1 MKHIV
6 ILGTAYPFRGGLAAF
21 NERLAEEL
29 IRMGHR
35 VDLVTFT
42 VQYPT
47 FLFPGKSQMSD
58 DPKPSLNIFRWLH
71 AFNPFNWIQTGL
83 KLRRLKPDLIICKF
97 WLPLMGPALATV
109 IRIAKT
115 KNALAVSILD
125 NVVPHEKRPGDKLFT
140 RYFLNCIDRFIY
152 MSEQVGRDLDAFHTG
167 KPNQLIPHPIYD
179 NYGQAVSKEE
189 AVSHLKL
196 DPDCQYVLFF
206 GFIREYKG
214 LDLLLDAIAL
224 LPPVLG
230 KLRFIIAGEFYT
242 DSAPY
247 LARIEELGIRE
258 KLILHT
264 RFISN
269 EEVRYYFCAADLVVQ
284 PYKSATQSGIAQI
297 AIHFNRPTI
306 VTRVGGL
313 HEIIE
318 DGRTGFVVGV
328 DPKEIVEA
336 MVAFFSM
343 TDHSAF
349 TAALEETKKKYS
361 WEKMALAALEE

>member
-1 MKHIV
+1 
-6 ILGTAYPFRGGLAAF
+6 
-21 NERLAEEL
+21 
-29 IRMGHR
+29 
-35 VDLVTFT
+35 
-42 VQYPT
+42 
-47 FLFPGKSQMSD
+47 
-58 DPKPSLNIFRWLH
+58 
-71 AFNPFNWIQTGL
+71 
-83 KLRRLKPDLIICKF
+83 
-97 WLPLMGPALATV
+97 
-109 IRIAKT
+109 
-115 KNALAVSILD
+115 
-125 NVVPHEKRPGDKLFT
+125 
-140 RYFLNCIDRFIY
+140 
-152 MSEQVGRDLDAFHTG
+152 MSEQVGRDLDDFKTG
-167 KPNQLIPHPIYD
+167 KPSRLIPHPIYD
-179 NYGQAVSKEE
+179 NYGQAVSRAE
-189 AVSHLKL
+189 AVGHLRL

-224 LPPVLG
+224 LPLSLD

-247 LARIEELGIRE
+247 LGRIEALGIRE

-297 AIHFNRPTI
+297 AIHFNKPTI

-328 DPKEIVEA
+328 NPEEIAGAIET
-336 MVAFFSM
+336 FFSM
-343 TDHSAF
+343 ADQTAF
-349 TAALEETKKKYS
+349 TTALEETKKKYS
-361 WEKMALAALEE
+361 WEKMAQAVLE

>member
-1 MKHIV
+1 
-6 ILGTAYPFRGGLAAF
+6 
-21 NERLAEEL
+21 
-29 IRMGHR
+29 
-35 VDLVTFT
+35 
-42 VQYPT
+42 
-47 FLFPGKSQMSD
+47 
-58 DPKPSLNIFRWLH
+58 
-71 AFNPFNWIQTGL
+71 
-83 KLRRLKPDLIICKF
+83 
-97 WLPLMGPALATV
+97 
-109 IRIAKT
+109 
-115 KNALAVSILD
+115 
-125 NVVPHEKRPGDKLFT
+125 
-140 RYFLNCIDRFIY
+140 

-179 NYGQAVSKEE
+179 NYGQAVSKVE

-224 LPPVLG
+224 LPPALG

-247 LARIEELGIRE
+247 LTRIEELGIRE

-297 AIHFNRPTI
+297 AIHFNKPTI

-328 DPKEIVEA
+328 DPNEIVKA

-361 WEKMALAALEE
+361 WEKMALAALDE

>member
-29 IRMGHR
+29 IRMGHQ

-42 VQYPT
+42 VQYPA

-58 DPKPSLNIFRWLH
+58 DPKPHLNIYRWLH
-71 AFNPFNWIQTGL
+71 AFNPLNWIQTGL
-83 KLRRLKPDLIICKF
+83 KMRRLKPDLIICKF
-97 WLPLMGPALATV
+97 WLPLMGPALATA
-109 IRIAKT
+109 IRIAKG
-115 KNALAVSILD
+115 KNAIAVSILD
-125 NVVPHEKRPGDKLFT
+125 NVVPHEKRPGDKIFT
-140 RYFLNCIDRFIY
+140 RYFLGCIDRFIF
-152 MSEQVGRDLDAFHTG
+152 MSDQVGRDLDAFHTG
-167 KPNQLIPHPIYD
+167 KPSQLVPHPIYD
-179 NYGQAVSKEE
+179 NYGQAVPRME
-189 AVSHLKL
+189 ALRHLRL

-214 LDLLLDAIAL
+214 LDLLLEAIAL
-224 LPPVLG
+224 LPPTFG
-230 KLRFIIAGEFYT
+230 KVRFMIAGEFYT

-247 LARIEELGIRE
+247 LNRIEELDIRE

-297 AIHFNRPTI
+297 AIQFNKPTI

-349 TAALEETKKKYS
+349 AAALEETKKKYS